1 MIETPQEKA
10 KRRVRQ
16 LIWAYFWLL
25 LIEGALRKWVMPRF
39 SNPLLLIRDPVMVG
53 IYFYAIKA
61 HVFPRNF
68 WVASLWVIAVLSLIA
83 SVLLSTFN
91 VLSGYVPV
99 VPILEV
105 TVYGIRTNFLHL
117 PLIFVIA
124 NVFDEE
130 DVRNFGWWILL
141 VMIPMGL
148 IMAAQFKASPDSF
161 INRTA
166 GLGEAEQLTAGG
178 GKIRPPGTFSF
189 ISGPVFYMSVA
200 AAFLIYGALR
210 RTVYKNWLLISSGVA
225 LAVGIF
231 ISGSKSS
238 VASVLLVV
246 FALIVVLIVRPR
258 AVNRFGWTE
267 IGRAHV

>member
-25 LIEGALRKWVMPRF
+25 LMEGVLRKWIMPRY
-39 SNPLLLIRDPVMVG
+39 SNPLLLIRDPVMLG

-61 HVFPRNF
+61 HVFPRNL
-68 WVASLWVIAVLSLIA
+68 WVASLWIIAVLSLLA
-83 SVLLSTFN
+83 SLLLSTFN

-99 VPILEV
+99 IPILEV
-105 TVYGIRTNFLHL
+105 TLYGIRTNFLHL
-117 PLIFVIA
+117 PIIFVMA

-130 DVRNFGWWILL
+130 DIKKFGWWTLL

-178 GKIRPPGTFSF
+178 GKIRPPCDA
-189 ISGPVFYMSVA
+189 VRVA
-200 AAFLIYGALR
+200 R
-210 RTVYKNWLLISSGVA
+210 
-225 LAVGIF
+225 
-231 ISGSKSS
+231 
-238 VASVLLVV
+238 AS
-246 FALIVVLIVRPR
+246 RP
-258 AVNRFGWTE
+258 
-267 IGRAHV
+267 GRA